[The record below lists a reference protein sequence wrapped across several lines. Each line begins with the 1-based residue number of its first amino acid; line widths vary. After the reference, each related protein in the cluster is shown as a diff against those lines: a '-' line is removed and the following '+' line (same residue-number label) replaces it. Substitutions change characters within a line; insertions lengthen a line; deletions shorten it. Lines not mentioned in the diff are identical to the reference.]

1 MKKLAFI
8 LLVFPAIL
16 SAQTPEEVLQKAVKY
31 HDPMGEWKSLKATF
45 IFSETRPDGEDRKT
59 ILELDNSKNWHKI
72 NRNDEEIYEVNSQG
86 KVRIVK
92 GDGSEDRAKTLRSY
106 YVFLWGL
113 PMKLMRA
120 NTPIQPKVL
129 SQKIDGLDCHGVV
142 VRYDEETYTFFFAKE
157 NYRMLAYQFY
167 RNDDSGFGELIKLK
181 GELMVGSMKIPQ
193 ERSWYELPENKYL
206 GSDIIAEAK

>member
-1 MKKLAFI
+1 MKKIAFI

-72 NRNDEEIYEVNSQG
+72 NRNNEEIYEVNG
-86 KVRIVK
+86 AGEVKVLK
-92 GDGSEDRAKTLRSY
+92 GENDAERGKTLRNY
-106 YVFLWGL
+106 YVYLWGL
-113 PMKLMRA
+113 PMKLLDKGTPMA
-120 NTPIQPKVL
+120 NKIITRN
-129 SQKIDGLDCHGVV
+129 IDGIKHIGLEVT
-142 VRYDEETYTFFFAKE
+142 YENETYTYFFDLSNF
-157 NYRMLAYQFY
+157 RMVAYQFY
-167 RNDDSGFGELIKLK
+167 KNDDTGIGEFISLK
-181 GELMVGSMKIPQ
+181 GEEKVGNMRIPK

-206 GSDIIAEAK
+206 GTDILTEAK